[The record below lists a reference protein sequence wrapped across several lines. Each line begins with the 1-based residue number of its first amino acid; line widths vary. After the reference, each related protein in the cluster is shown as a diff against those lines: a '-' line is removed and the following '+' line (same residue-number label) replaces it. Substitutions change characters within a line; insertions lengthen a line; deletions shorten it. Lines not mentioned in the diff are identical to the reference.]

1 MSGAQELERAMEFR
15 SEQPSVLHDPSRPPR
30 PVTANAVGEVEV
42 VAKAQRRKISEAYK
56 LRVLEEIDAKPG
68 QSGAILRREGLYSSQ
83 LSKWRQQRRDG
94 ELKALA
100 PKKRGRKAQS
110 AEARQVAQL
119 NKRVAKLEREL
130 EKARVLIDAQKKLA
144 EILGVTLPKMAETTD
159 DE

>member
-1 MSGAQELERAMEFR
+1 MEFR

-100 PKKRGRKAQS
+100 PKKRGRQGKTASEIENAKLRKQ
-110 AEARQVAQL
+110 
-119 NKRVAKLEREL
+119 VAKLEREL
-130 EKARVLIDAQKKLA
+130 GKAQILIDAQKKLV
-144 EILGVTLPKMAETTD
+144 EILGVTLPKMSEVEAES